1 MQIFV
6 KTLTGKTITL
16 DVEASDTIDNVKAK
30 IQDKEGIPPDQ
41 QRLIFAGKQL
51 EDGRTLSDYNIQKES
66 TLHLVLRLRGGSSIT
81 DDWQTVS
88 ISQADATS
96 IVTWLE
102 TKGLGK
108 YVDKILEVTDAEHVD
123 DLKLLDQSMIEDVIK
138 AADLKLVTAQKFRLA
153 LTELKDHNNIA
164 SIHHTPQSRSG
175 GNTDTSSLTVD
186 VPKQSVQECVAICI
200 DRSGS
205 MGTPLSEVTLNVVQ
219 GTTKNSVA
227 ERTRMEA
234 VKAMFYAFRD
244 RVENVGQGRHQLGL
258 FQFDNNVEQLLD
270 VTCRLDRFESIVD
283 DMEKRGQTA
292 IYSAI
297 LEAASMLE
305 RHFTAESQV
314 DLRILVLTD
323 GQNNAG
329 APPQEALAAANRV
342 GAVVDAIVV
351 GNNPDVNLRKIVN
364 GTGGECYQVNSLG
377 EGFELLEAEGVV
389 SLRARRGGLEKPPF
403 AKREN
408 ISLDLIVEKALTQG
422 VAVQRAPVLAPDLAT
437 KAVVDVASIGP
448 NVATST
454 ASTKRLLK
462 ELTGAASGTKGVWM
476 HSGEGVH
483 VFPAPDNL
491 HFWRALIEGPAGSPF
506 EGGVF
511 ALNVIAPDDYPFRP
525 PQITFETPIYHCN
538 MNDSGK
544 ICLGILQDAWNPSLT
559 VPKCL
564 EAIRIL
570 MVEPDSDNA
579 LRQWIADLTIAYNKY
594 KGTATPDN
602 RYLDQVSECTR
613 RDASTSVEEWKLR
626 WGC

>member
-1 MQIFV
+1 
-6 KTLTGKTITL
+6 
-16 DVEASDTIDNVKAK
+16 
-30 IQDKEGIPPDQ
+30 
-41 QRLIFAGKQL
+41 
-51 EDGRTLSDYNIQKES
+51 
-66 TLHLVLRLRGGSSIT
+66 
-81 DDWQTVS
+81 
-88 ISQADATS
+88 
-96 IVTWLE
+96 
-102 TKGLGK
+102 
-108 YVDKILEVTDAEHVD
+108 
-123 DLKLLDQSMIEDVIK
+123 
-138 AADLKLVTAQKFRLA
+138 LKLVTAQKFRLA
-153 LTELKDHNNIA
+153 IMELRNQTNMP
-164 SIHHTPQSRSG
+164 SMTHTPESPNCG
-175 GNTDTSSLTVD
+175 YTDNSSLTAD
-186 VPKQSVQECVAICI
+186 KPSQAVQECVAICI

-205 MGTPLSEVTLNVVQ
+205 MGTPFSEVTLNVVQ
-219 GTTKNSVA
+219 GSTKSSVA

-234 VKAMFYAFRD
+234 VKAMFYTFRD

-258 FQFDNNVEQLLD
+258 FQFDNHVEQLLD

-297 LEAASMLE
+297 LEAVGMLE
-305 RHFTAESQV
+305 RHFTPETGV

-329 APPQEALAAANRV
+329 VPPQEALAAANRI
-342 GAVVDAIVV
+342 GAVVDAIIV
-351 GNNPDVNLRKIVN
+351 GSSPDINLRKIVN
-364 GTGGECYQVNSLG
+364 ATGGECYQINSLG

-403 AKREN
+403 EKREI
-408 ISLDLIVEKALTQG
+408 ISFDSIAEKALTQG
-422 VAVQRAPVLAPDLAT
+422 AAVQRAPVLAPDLAK
-437 KAVVDVASIGP
+437 KAVVDVASIGQ
-448 NVATST
+448 NVPTST

-462 ELTGAASGTKGVWM
+462 ELQGVATGSEGVWM

-511 ALNVIAPDDYPFRP
+511 ALNVIIPANYPFSP

-544 ICLGILQDAWNPSLT
+544 ICLDILQDAWNPSLT

-564 EAIRIL
+564 EAVRIL
-570 MVEPDSDNA
+570 MAKPDSDNA

-594 KGTATPDN
+594 KETDTPDD
-602 RYLDQVSECTR
+602 RYVEKARECTR
-613 RDASTSVEEWKLR
+613 KDASTSVEEWKLR